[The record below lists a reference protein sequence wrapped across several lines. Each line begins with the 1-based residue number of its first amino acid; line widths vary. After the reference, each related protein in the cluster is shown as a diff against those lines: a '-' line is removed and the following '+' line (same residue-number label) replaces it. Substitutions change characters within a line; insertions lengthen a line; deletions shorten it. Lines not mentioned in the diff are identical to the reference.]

1 MSNPQKQKDR
11 ERRRKRKHRKPTMS
25 EIPIP
30 TTKVFKDKRRK
41 SRQEDKINLKKEQK
55 PLDSYQFFFVYSYMR
70 NERITN
76 KRGSNE

>member
-55 PLDSYQFFFVYSYMR
+55 TLASY
-70 NERITN
+70 
-76 KRGSNE
+76 

>member
-1 MSNPQKQKDR
+1 MSSPQKQKDR
-11 ERRRKRKHRKPTMS
+11 EKRRKRKHRKPTMS

-55 PLDSYQFFFVYSYMR
+55 TLDSYQFFFVYSYMR